1 MSSMQVPISRNW
13 FGSEELAAVQQP
25 LIDSWVV
32 QGKQVKAFE
41 ESFSQFTRAAA
52 SLACTSGTAA
62 LHIAAAALGVA
73 PGDRVIVP
81 AFTWVATSNVIEL
94 LGGMVQFCDIELDTF
109 NLSSPSL
116 ESLVTERTVGIC
128 PVHLFGLCA
137 EMDPVL
143 EVANRKGL
151 WVVEDAAC
159 ALGAWYKGQHAG
171 TIGDIGCFS
180 FHPRKSITTGEGGM
194 VTTMTSDLVP
204 MLDGLRNHGA
214 VPKDPSKIGNIGHSY
229 LLPSYSI
236 AGFNYR
242 LTDIQG
248 ALGFAQM
255 KRLEWLLSERKRC
268 AEYYQER
275 LKGLDWFRLPV
286 VADHQRH
293 AWQSYVGLFA
303 PEEPSLRIVGHLT
316 ERRNELMKRLAE
328 KGVATRQGTHA
339 PAHLEYYT
347 SKYNI
352 RPEDFPNAYL
362 ADRLTLAL
370 PIFPGM
376 SEAELDY
383 VVTNLRELG
392 QRS

>member
-1 MSSMQVPISRNW
+1 MQVPISKNW
-13 FGSEELAAVQQP
+13 FGPEELAAVQQP

-41 ESFSQFTRAAA
+41 DSFSQFTRAAA

-62 LHIAAAALGVA
+62 LHIAAAALGVD
-73 PGDRVIVP
+73 PGDEVIVP

-94 LGGMVQFCDIELDTF
+94 LGGRVQFCDIELETF
-109 NLSSPSL
+109 NLDPRGW
-116 ESLVTERTVGIC
+116 ESFINERTVGIC
-128 PVHLFGLCA
+128 PVHLFGLCS
-137 EMDPVL
+137 EMDPVM
-143 EVANRKGL
+143 EVAKRKGL

-159 ALGAWYKGQHAG
+159 ALGAWYKGTHAG

-194 VTTMTSDLVP
+194 VTTMNSTLVP
-204 MLDGLRNHGA
+204 ILDGLRNHGA
-214 VPKDPSKIGNIGHSY
+214 VPKDPNKIGNIGHSS

-255 KRLEWLLSERKRC
+255 KRLDWLLSERKRC

-275 LKGLDWFRLPV
+275 LKGLDWLRLPAV
-286 VADHQRH
+286 PDHQRH

-303 PEEPSLRIVGHLT
+303 PEEPSLRTVGKLT
-316 ERRNELMKRLAE
+316 QRRNELMRLLAE
-328 KGVATRQGTHA
+328 RGIATRQGTHA

-347 SKYNI
+347 SKYHI

-383 VVTNLRELG
+383 VTSNLIELG
-392 QRS
+392 QSS

>member
-1 MSSMQVPISRNW
+1 MQVPISRNW

-25 LIDSWVV
+25 LLDSWVV

-41 ESFSQFTRAAA
+41 SVFSEFTHATS
-52 SLACTSGTAA
+52 SLACSSGTAA
-62 LHIAAAALGVA
+62 LHIAAAALGLE
-73 PGDRVIVP
+73 PGSQVIVP

-94 LGGMVQFCDIELDTF
+94 LGGRVQFCDIELDTF
-109 NLSSPSL
+109 NLEPRAW
-116 ESLVTERTVGIC
+116 ESLVNEKTVGIC

-137 EMDPVL
+137 EMEPVL
-143 EVANRKGL
+143 EVANRKKL

-194 VTTMTSDLVP
+194 ITTMRSSLVP
-204 MLDGLRNHGA
+204 TLDGLRNHGA
-214 VPKDPSKIGNIGHSY
+214 VPKDANTIGSIGHSS

-248 ALGFAQM
+248 ALGRAQM
-255 KRLEWLLSERKRC
+255 TRLDWLLTERRRC
-268 AEYYQER
+268 ADYYQDR
-275 LKGLDWFRLPV
+275 LKGCEWLRLPNV
-286 VADHQRH
+286 PDHQQH
-293 AWQSYVGLFA
+293 AWQSYVALFR
-303 PEEPSLRIVGHLT
+303 PVEPSLRNVDKLT
-316 ERRNELMKRLAE
+316 NRRNELMKQLSER
-328 KGVATRQGTHA
+328 GIATRQGTHA
-339 PAHLEYYT
+339 PAHLEYYV
-347 SKYNI
+347 SKYKI
-352 RPEDFPNAYL
+352 RPEDFPNAYI
-362 ADRLTLAL
+362 ADRLTVAL

-383 VVTNLRELG
+383 VATNIIDLG
-392 QRS
+392 QSS